1 VVNECCVVSVRVII
15 VGCESD
21 FESTLRLCMLAS
33 SCPNTIAD
41 STSRLMISH
50 THTYVIWS
58 VIAFFVPIRCLLRL
72 LCFGSF
78 VLASVV
84 AVTTTVR

>member
-1 VVNECCVVSVRVII
+1 MVNECDVVSVRVII

-50 THTYVIWS
+50 TPTLFGQSLHSSFPSNACYV
-58 VIAFFVPIRCLLRL
+58 
-72 LCFGSF
+72 CFALVR

-84 AVTTTVR
+84 AVTVAVR